1 MSNTNS
7 FRQVGAGK
15 TFLSPTDFLVQ
26 VVTSDGSS
34 QLVLPKIATILDSY
48 TTIYQYMGI
57 RFVDISDN
65 ASVNNIELIGFENDK
80 INGESSITIDTN
92 GGGGILTLIG
102 NGQWAYTPNGSSSA
116 SSYLFQETPFE
127 IGYPSFTQGGDVLG
141 IVNDKSLTYNP
152 PYVILS
158 NGNVAQLGLV
168 QTILGGSIYIFQAWD
183 YETAD
188 PTQTFYWVAMKQ
200 SSTNPQKL
208 EYICDLLWT
217 TQFLNEFYIY
227 IKNTSTSNDL
237 SCTYINYTAP
247 NTDTDPI
254 EVYKTILSYSN
265 GVLTAVDS
273 LDDFGGA
280 TFLSLYNSLTGA
292 GAVSLNLNY
301 TEPLFSANSDFGQ
314 MLNPNGNYSGY
325 IYYWD
330 NNESPYVANYV
341 GYNILTGE
349 TRLVLPIVGLGS
361 VTNFNG
367 DIIKAIVDVISHPK
381 GCFFILDDGLTPD
394 NLLNY
399 DGVTSIWSPDIT
411 NNTIV
416 KYINNRNEFGQY
428 ASTNGGLDDNTASGI
443 AYVNAPYDNG
453 YLYCYDSPVVTGNC
467 TNLVAYRFA
476 FDYADEGS
484 YEVVSLP
491 FNNVTQANPIQAVA
505 SFPTDNGMLMAS
517 LIVPA
522 IQQYSYNFHWVY
534 WNNAQINPSQLQLNA
549 YAPTNYFGN
558 TIFGTT
564 INYSAV
570 NWNSYG
576 VTYDKYNQTF

>member
-1 MSNTNS
+1 MSNSNS

-15 TFLSPTDFLVQ
+15 TFLSPTDFLLQ
-26 VVTSDGSS
+26 VVTTDGSA

-57 RFVDISDN
+57 RFVDISNN
-65 ASVNNIELIGFENDK
+65 ASVNNIELIGFESDK
-80 INGESSITIDTN
+80 INGESTITISTN

-102 NGQWAYTPNGSSSA
+102 NGQWTYTPNGVSSNSN
-116 SSYLFQETPFE
+116 YKFQEVPFE
-127 IGYPSFTQGGDVLG
+127 TGYPSFTQGGDVLG
-141 IVNDKSLTYNP
+141 YVNEQALLYNP

-158 NGNVAQLGLV
+158 NGNVANLGVV
-168 QTILGGSIYIFQAWD
+168 QTILGDSIYIFQAWD

-188 PTQTFYWVAMKQ
+188 PNPFYWVAMNQ

-217 TQFLNEFYIY
+217 DQFLNQFYLY
-227 IKNTSTSNDL
+227 IDNSSTETNL
-237 SCTYINYTAP
+237 SCTYINYIAP
-247 NTDTDPI
+247 NTDSDPI
-254 EVYKTILSYSN
+254 EVYKTLLTYSN
-265 GVLTAVDS
+265 GVLTATDS
-273 LDDFGGA
+273 IDDFGGQ
-280 TFLSLYNSLTGA
+280 TFLSLYNSLTGL
-292 GAVSLNLNY
+292 GVGSLNLDY
-301 TEPLFSANSDFGQ
+301 VEPLFSANSDFTQILSPKGDFC
-314 MLNPNGNYSGY
+314 GY

-330 NNESPYVANYV
+330 LNDPDTYTNII
-341 GYNILTGE
+341 GYNILTGQ
-349 TRLVLPIVGLGS
+349 TRLVKPFVGLGS
-361 VTNFNG
+361 VTNFGG
-367 DIIKAIVDVISHPK
+367 DIFKAIVEVISHPK

-394 NLLNY
+394 DLLNY

-416 KYINNRNEFGQY
+416 KYINNRNEGGQY
-428 ASTNGGLDDNTASGI
+428 ASTNGNLDDNTFSGI
-443 AYVNAPYDNG
+443 AFVNAPFDAG

-467 TNLVAYRFA
+467 INLVVYRFA

-484 YEVVSLP
+484 YEVVSIP
-491 FNNVTQANPIQAVA
+491 FPNETTSNPIVACA
-505 SFPTDNGMLMAS
+505 SFPTDNGMLIPS
-517 LIVPA
+517 FLIPA
-522 IQQYSYNFHWVY
+522 IQQYSFNFNWVY
-534 WNNAQINPSQLQLNA
+534 WNNAELNPTPLQINE

-576 VTYDKYNQTF
+576 VTYDKYNQKF

>member
-65 ASVNNIELIGFENDK
+65 ASANNIELIGFENDK

-127 IGYPSFTQGGDVLG
+127 TGYPSFTQGGDVLG
-141 IVNDKSLTYNP
+141 IVNDKGLTYNP

-158 NGNVAQLGLV
+158 NGNVAQLGVV

-188 PTQTFYWVAMKQ
+188 PTQTFFWVAMKQ
-200 SSTNPQKL
+200 SATNPQKL
-208 EYICDLLWT
+208 EYLCDLVWT
-217 TQFLNEFYIY
+217 PQYLNQFYVSIDNSSTQTN
-227 IKNTSTSNDL
+227 L
-237 SCTYINYTAP
+237 SCTYINYIVP
-247 NTDTDPI
+247 NTDSDPI
-254 EVYKTILSYSN
+254 EVYKTLLTYSN
-265 GVLTAVDS
+265 GVLTATDS
-273 LDDFGGA
+273 IDDFGGE
-280 TFLSLYNSLTGA
+280 TFLSLYNSLTGL
-292 GAVSLNLNY
+292 GVGSLNMDY

-314 MLNPNGNYSGY
+314 ILSPKSAFSGY
-325 IYYWD
+325 VYYWD
-330 NNESPYVANYV
+330 LNESVTYTNII

-349 TRLVLPIVGLGS
+349 TRLVQPILGLGS
-361 VTNFNG
+361 VTNFGG
-367 DIIKAIVDVISHPK
+367 DINKAIIEVISHPK
-381 GCFFILDDGLTPD
+381 GCFFVLNDGLTPD

-428 ASTNGGLDDNTASGI
+428 ASTNGNLDDNTASGI
-443 AYVNAPYDNG
+443 FYLNAPFDAG
-453 YLYCYDSPVVTGNC
+453 YLYCYDSPVVTGNAV
-467 TNLVAYRFA
+467 NLVVYRFA
-476 FDYADEGS
+476 FDYADEGT

-491 FNNVTQANPIQAVA
+491 FNNETQSNPINGVA

-517 LIVPA
+517 LIIPA
-522 IQQYSYNFHWVY
+522 QDQYSYNFHWVY
-534 WNNAQINPSQLQLNA
+534 WNNAELNPSQLQLNE

-576 VTYDKYNQTF
+576 VTYDKYNQKF